1 MPTVVFEKNLFGAEC
16 QVEVPSGGPLVDV
29 CDAASAP
36 VPFSC
41 RDATCGTCLIE
52 ILQGAE
58 FLEPPARGEAELLSA
73 LDYPPQLRLAC
84 QAELTPKKGLVRLRI
99 AHDAL

>member
-1 MPTVVFEKNLFGAEC
+1 MPTVVFEKNSFGPEC
-16 QVEVPSGGPLVDV
+16 RVEAPSGGPLVDV
-29 CDAASAP
+29 CDAAAAP

-58 FLEPPARGEAELLSA
+58 LLEPPAQSEAELLSA
-73 LDYPPQLRLAC
+73 LDYPPRLRLAC
-84 QAELTPKKGLVRLRI
+84 QAELTREKGVVRLRI
-99 AHDAL
+99 ADDAL